1 MEIIIIRRDDLDN
14 KTVKVVDGKVA
25 APGAEIEVLDSYESL
40 DTDTHYYVAEEKY
53 LRHVETSAVW
63 KANIAVKKER
73 GAPVNE
79 QLKGAV
85 ALTHES
91 VNASAISFLLRDTS
105 TVESTIVSAIDDVK
119 ISDEVR
125 VTRTDFDSA
134 KEFNEYAKTH
144 KYEFVTTERFATN
157 GDKPKVLATTF
168 EFSYPELPYK
178 EGEVVSNIGVSSID
192 GSFVFDTK
200 EFGNDAP
207 GIIYATQNVEK
218 TVHYIITFKDG
229 KTESGTTTFT
239 GFDKSLREISYRVG
253 LDGVEVVEKVKVT
266 SEPFRV
272 KWLYGDITVPAS
284 TDEQYVGDRL

>member
-1 MEIIIIRRDDLDN
+1 MAIIIIRESDLDA
-14 KTVKVVDGKVA
+14 KTVKVVDGKVTV
-25 APGAEIEVLDSYESL
+25 PGAEIEVLDSYEAL
-40 DTDTHYYVAEEKY
+40 DTDTHYYVSEDKY

-79 QLKGAV
+79 QLKGTV

-105 TVESTIVSAIDDVK
+105 TYEGTIVSAIDDVK
-119 ISDEVR
+119 ISNEVR

-144 KYEFVTTERFATN
+144 KYEFTTTERFATN

-178 EGEVVSNIGVSSID
+178 EGEVVSNIEVAGLYGD
-192 GSFVFDTK
+192 
-200 EFGNDAP
+200 FGFNTDAFSDI
-207 GIIYATQNVEK
+207 GNGANVAAQNVEK
-218 TVHYIITFKDG
+218 TVHYTITFKDG
-229 KTESGTTTFT
+229 KIESGTTTFT
-239 GFDKSLREISYRVG
+239 GFGKSIRELSDRIT
-253 LDGVEVVEKVKVT
+253 LEGVDAVEKVKVT

-272 KWLYGDITVPAS
+272 KWFYGDITVPAS

>member
-1 MEIIIIRRDDLDN
+1 MAIIIIRESDLDD
-14 KTVKVVDGKVA
+14 KTIRVVGGKVA
-25 APGAEIEVLDSYESL
+25 APGAEIEVLDSYETL
-40 DTDTHYYVAEEKY
+40 DTDTHYYVTEDKY

-63 KANIAVKKER
+63 RASIAVKKER

-79 QLKGAV
+79 QLKGTV

-91 VNASAISFLLRDTS
+91 GNASAIALLLRDTS
-105 TVESTIVSAIDDVK
+105 TVEGTIVSAIDDAK
-119 ISDEVR
+119 ISGKVR

-144 KYEFVTTERFATN
+144 KYEFVTTERFATK
-157 GDKPKVLATTF
+157 GDKPKVIATTF

-178 EGEVVSNIGVSSID
+178 EGEVVYNIAVSSLD
-192 GSFVFDTK
+192 GN
-200 EFGNDAP
+200 FGFNSNALYTGVP
-207 GIIYATQNVEK
+207 GIIAAVQNVEK
-218 TVHYIITFKDG
+218 TVHYTITFRDG

-239 GFDKSLREISYRVG
+239 GFGKSIMELSDRIS
-253 LDGVEVVEKVKVT
+253 LEGVDAVEKVKVT
-266 SEPFRV
+266 SEPFHV

>member
-1 MEIIIIRRDDLDN
+1 MAIIIIRESDLDD
-14 KTVKVVDGKVA
+14 KTIKVVGGKVA
-25 APGAEIEVLDSYESL
+25 APGAEIEVLDSYEAL
-40 DTDTHYYVAEEKY
+40 DTDTHYYVAEDKY

-79 QLKGAV
+79 QLKGTV
-85 ALTHES
+85 ALTHVS
-91 VNASAISFLLRDTS
+91 TNASEIELLLRDTS
-105 TVESTIVSAIDDVK
+105 TIEGNILSAIDDAK
-119 ISDEVR
+119 ISGQVR

-134 KEFNEYAKTH
+134 KAFNEYAKTH
-144 KYEFVTTERFATN
+144 TYELTTTERFATN

-178 EGEVVSNIGVSSID
+178 EGEVASNIGVSGID
-192 GSFVFDTK
+192 GSFGFNSNALDT
-200 EFGNDAP
+200 GVL
-207 GIIYATQNVEK
+207 GIVNAVQNVEK
-218 TVHYIITFKDG
+218 TVHYTITFKDG

-239 GFDKSLREISYRVG
+239 GFGKPLREISDRVG
-253 LDGVEVVEKVKVT
+253 LEGVDVVEKVKVT

-284 TDEQYVGDRL
+284 TYEQYVGDRL

>member
-1 MEIIIIRRDDLDN
+1 MAIIIIRESDLDD
-14 KTVKVVDGKVA
+14 KTIKVVGGKVA
-25 APGAEIEVLDSYESL
+25 APGAEIEVLDSYEAL
-40 DTDTHYYVAEEKY
+40 DTDTHYYVAEGKY

-79 QLKGAV
+79 QLKGTV
-85 ALTHES
+85 SLTHVP
-91 VNASAISFLLRDTS
+91 VNVSEIELLLRDTS
-105 TVESTIVSAIDDVK
+105 TYEGNILSAIDDAK
-119 ISDEVR
+119 ISDPVR
-125 VTRTDFDSA
+125 VVRTDFDSA
-134 KEFNEYAKTH
+134 KAFNEYAKTH
-144 KYEFVTTERFATN
+144 KYEFTTTERFATN

-178 EGEVVSNIGVSSID
+178 EGEVVSNIGVTGID
-192 GSFVFDTK
+192 GGFAFDTNAFN
-200 EFGNDAP
+200 EGVS
-207 GIIYATQNVEK
+207 GITSAVQNVEK
-218 TVHYIITFKDG
+218 TVHYTITFRDG

-239 GFDKSLREISYRVG
+239 GFGKSLREISERVN
-253 LDGVEVVEKVKVT
+253 LDGVDAVEKVKAT

>member
-1 MEIIIIRRDDLDN
+1 MAIRIIRESDLDD
-14 KTVKVVDGKVA
+14 KTIKVVGGKVA
-25 APGAEIEVLDSYESL
+25 VPGAEIEVLDSFEAL
-40 DTDTHYYVAEEKY
+40 DTDTHYYVAEDKY
-53 LRHVETSAVW
+53 LRHVETGAVW

-73 GAPVNE
+73 GTPVNE
-79 QLKGAV
+79 QLKGTV
-85 ALTHES
+85 ALTH
-91 VNASAISFLLRDTS
+91 VSANITAIELLLRDTS
-105 TVESTIVSAIDDVK
+105 TYEGTIVSAIDDAK

-144 KYEFVTTERFATN
+144 KYEFTTTERFATN

-178 EGEVVSNIGVSSID
+178 EGEVVSNIGVSGID
-192 GSFVFDTK
+192 GSFGFNSNALDT
-200 EFGNDAP
+200 GVS
-207 GIIYATQNVEK
+207 GIVSAVQNVEK

-239 GFDKSLREISYRVG
+239 GFNKSIRELSDRVG
-253 LDGVEVVEKVKVT
+253 LDGVDVVEKVKVT

-284 TDEQYVGDRL
+284 TDEKYVGDRL